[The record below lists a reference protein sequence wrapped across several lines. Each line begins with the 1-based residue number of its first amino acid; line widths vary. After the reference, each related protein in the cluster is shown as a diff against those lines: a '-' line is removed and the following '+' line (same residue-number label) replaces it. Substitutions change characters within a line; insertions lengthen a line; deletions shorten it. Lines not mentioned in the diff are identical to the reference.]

1 MSDPIKD
8 ALGALSRHAN
18 LVSAALDGPIEAR
31 EVLGERA
38 LVELRQ
44 ASALRPAGD
53 DTYRLHPRLREY
65 LYDHLQLYPA
75 FQSLSQ
81 IGADIAAMR
90 QLWIEIG
97 ELRYVSDTDTLNQ
110 LRDRLQ
116 DTVFNIADSMQR
128 NLAQL
133 QSLLSTRY
141 GNVKSIAA
149 KKRQNNWYMQQ
160 SGTILR
166 ELTQLSAAGATIERD
181 AFAIG
186 MLDVAR
192 FVRRNLLSLILGW
205 QQGLSE
211 MQTLLSREIFRT
223 HEVELQHKQLA
234 RIDALLRQQPGWMG
248 VEIEFDAEIPDFLL
262 ATCLPKIRPHVE
274 PEDGEKDFQALL
286 IDTAKNLP
294 ALAPPPQP
302 KQAERIKRKEQD
314 HVAPPK
320 TPAMLAS
327 ERLYRDVMASA
338 DGVSLL
344 DWRKGDADA
353 QTMSPNVWLIFAV
366 MDLRQ
371 QRVNVAL
378 VQDGPITGPR
388 RSPYFVDA
396 VASGPRRRWG
406 HAGSGGGAQS

>member
-1 MSDPIKD
+1 M
-8 ALGALSRHAN
+8 
-18 LVSAALDGPIEAR
+18 
-31 EVLGERA
+31 
-38 LVELRQ
+38 
-44 ASALRPAGD
+44 
-53 DTYRLHPRLREY
+53 HPRLREY

-97 ELRYVSDTDTLNQ
+97 ELRYASDTDTLNQ

-181 AFAIG
+181 AIAIG

-223 HEVELQHKQLA
+223 H
-234 RIDALLRQQPGWMG
+234 
-248 VEIEFDAEIPDFLL
+248 
-262 ATCLPKIRPHVE
+262 
-274 PEDGEKDFQALL
+274 
-286 IDTAKNLP
+286 
-294 ALAPPPQP
+294 
-302 KQAERIKRKEQD
+302 
-314 HVAPPK
+314 
-320 TPAMLAS
+320 
-327 ERLYRDVMASA
+327 
-338 DGVSLL
+338 
-344 DWRKGDADA
+344 
-353 QTMSPNVWLIFAV
+353 
-366 MDLRQ
+366 
-371 QRVNVAL
+371 
-378 VQDGPITGPR
+378 
-388 RSPYFVDA
+388 
-396 VASGPRRRWG
+396 
-406 HAGSGGGAQS
+406 